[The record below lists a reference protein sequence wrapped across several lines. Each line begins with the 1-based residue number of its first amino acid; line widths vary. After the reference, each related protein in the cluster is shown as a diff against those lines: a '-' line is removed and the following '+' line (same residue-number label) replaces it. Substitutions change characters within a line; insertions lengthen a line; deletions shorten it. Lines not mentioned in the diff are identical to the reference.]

1 MVRCSKI
8 SQSIQRFALTK
19 RNGVHHAGW
28 NLASRSPARTPDMLL
43 ARTRPC
49 RSMSRMIHSTSPCWE
64 ESSSSNSNKTS
75 NATTVTAT
83 TTPNNELSPKEYSTP
98 ELTRD
103 AAMHKAGLD
112 DPDCPSWQNPLI
124 HQNPPSDQVFKEDFP
139 TEEAFQAAINPAPP
153 LEDASGAPPAPEYLN
168 ALAEEIVH
176 LTVLEMNELVNKM
189 AEHYGFNEGMLSP
202 DDVAAGDFGDNGE
215 EAEAVVEKTVFDV
228 KLTGF
233 DASSKIKVIKEVRA
247 IAGFGLKEAKEFV
260 EGAPGILMKDLKQDK
275 ADEIKAK
282 LEAVG
287 ATVEIA

>member
-1 MVRCSKI
+1 MR
-8 SQSIQRFALTK
+8 QSVVC
-19 RNGVHHAGW
+19 NAGW
-28 NLASRSPARTPDMLL
+28 NLSSRHSPVSSPDIL
-43 ARTRPC
+43 ARMRPI
-49 RSMSRMIHSTSPCWE
+49 RSVSRMIHSTSPRWE
-64 ESSSSNSNKTS
+64 EIS
-75 NATTVTAT
+75 NAAT
-83 TTPNNELSPKEYSTP
+83 EPKTLNNEPPKEYSTP

-103 AAMHKAGLD
+103 AAMHKAGLE

-124 HQNPPSDQVFKEDFP
+124 HQNPPSDQVFKEDFSS
-139 TEEAFQAAINPAPP
+139 EEDFQAAVNPAPP

-168 ALAEEIVH
+168 ALADEIVN

-202 DDVAAGDFGDNGE
+202 DDVAAGDMGDGGE
-215 EAEAVVEKTVFDV
+215 ETEAPVAKTVFDI

-247 IAGFGLKEAKEFV
+247 IAGLGLKEAKEFV
-260 EGAPGILMKDLKQDK
+260 EGVPGVLMKDLKQDK

>member
-1 MVRCSKI
+1 
-8 SQSIQRFALTK
+8 
-19 RNGVHHAGW
+19 
-28 NLASRSPARTPDMLL
+28 
-43 ARTRPC
+43 
-49 RSMSRMIHSTSPCWE
+49 MIHSTSLRWDE
-64 ESSSSNSNKTS
+64 S
-75 NATTVTAT
+75 NATTVIPHDEA
-83 TTPNNELSPKEYSTP
+83 PKEYSTP

-103 AAMHKAGLD
+103 AALHKAGLE

-124 HQNPPSDQVFKEDFP
+124 HQNPPSDQVFKEDFVS
-139 TEEAFQAAINPAPP
+139 EEAFQAAVNPAPP
-153 LEDASGAPPAPEYLN
+153 LEDPSGAPPAPEYLN
-168 ALAEEIVH
+168 ALADEIVN

-202 DDVAAGDFGDNGE
+202 DDVAAGDMGDGTE
-215 EAEAVVEKTVFDV
+215 ETEAPVAKTVFDV

-247 IAGFGLKEAKEFV
+247 IAGLGLKEAKEFV
-260 EGAPGILMKDLKQDK
+260 EGVPGVLMKDLKQDK